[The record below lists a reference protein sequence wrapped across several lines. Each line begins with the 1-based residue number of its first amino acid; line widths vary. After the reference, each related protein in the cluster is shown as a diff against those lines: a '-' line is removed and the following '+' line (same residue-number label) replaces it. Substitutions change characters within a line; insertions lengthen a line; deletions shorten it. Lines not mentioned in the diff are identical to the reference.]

1 MAEKGKPEVAPQKR
15 SLKLSPALGDW
26 TTYKPP
32 RQLVKR
38 VKIGLYGFDRLSE
51 EELDHAHTLH
61 YRYIETWL
69 NALKMNL
76 QLGSQLHQVD
86 AYQNTYANFL
96 KGALGPLF
104 QARIKLPDLH
114 EEVFFSLDQSLANAL
129 AGAALGILNPEET
142 RKDLTEADLLVLE
155 TTLTEYLKLYQEA
168 FSGTVKSVAF
178 ENVGSPDIAP
188 NPSVNPQSTFV
199 YFVIELALNESHGR
213 LVFGYPGP
221 LIKKILKLMKDQ
233 YKPKPLALTKLNK
246 ETLYNIRLP
255 LKVVLGRTE
264 LMASDIKKL
273 EKGDVV
279 SLDNS
284 IKSAITIDL
293 ADNVVV
299 LGQPGEKTGHAV
311 VRVVGMEKEKEV
323 KVAPPV
329 YVEEKPAAEEPP
341 PEKPAA
347 PAKPAP
353 AKPAPPPLKPGFGF
367 GRRPIVPPPAPA
379 AKEEEDE
386 EDEFLDEDEFAED
399 EDDLEEEF
407 EEEDLPEEETK

>member
-51 EELDHAHTLH
+51 EELDQAHLLH

-86 AYQNTYANFL
+86 AYQNTYASFL

-104 QARIKLPDLH
+104 QARIKLPDFH

-155 TTLTEYLKLYQEA
+155 TTLSEYLKLYQESFA
-168 FSGTVKSVAF
+168 GIVKNVAF
-178 ENVGSPDIAP
+178 ENVGSPDITP
-188 NPSVNPQSTFV
+188 NPSVNPQATFV
-199 YFVIELALNESHGR
+199 YFVIELALNESHGK

-221 LIKKILKLMKDQ
+221 LLKKVLKQMKDQ
-233 YKPKPLALTKLNK
+233 YKPKPLALNKLNK
-246 ETLYNIRLP
+246 ETLYNIQLP
-255 LKVVLGRTE
+255 LKVVLGQTE
-264 LMASDIKKL
+264 LLASDIKKL

-284 IKSAITIDL
+284 IKSAIAINL
-293 ADNVVV
+293 AENVVV

-323 KVAPPV
+323 KVTPPV
-329 YVEEKPAAEEPP
+329 YVEEKPEVEEPP
-341 PEKPAA
+341 AEKPAVTA
-347 PAKPAP
+347 PA

-367 GRRPIVPPPAPA
+367 GRRPLVPPPAPA
-379 AKEEEDE
+379 AKDEELEEEE
-386 EDEFLDEDEFAED
+386 LLDEDEFAED
-399 EDDLEEEF
+399 EDDLEDEEF
-407 EEEDLPEEETK
+407 EEEDFPEEETK